1 MIYLLALISIMVPLL
16 ILQVRWAY
24 RRRQLMAG
32 SWETVIERIRPVNL
46 DGLRTIAE
54 CYLQPDKNQLS
65 IEPSEMWAIV
75 GGLQGISRLQ
85 ANAAAMLDLAVFA
98 ERWDDVQG
106 RVVSEMIRRDAVRLN
121 NAVRRLELA
130 YFFQFAFI
138 RAPFYIQEAAA
149 TYYLIRSRLLGL
161 YENCHAG
168 LYPRLAEAL

>member
-1 MIYLLALISIMVPLL
+1 MMYLLALISIMLPLL
-16 ILQVRWAY
+16 VLQVRWAY
-24 RRRQLMAG
+24 RRRKLMAG
-32 SWETVIERIRPVNL
+32 SWDTVLDRIKPVNL

-75 GGLQGISRLQ
+75 GGLQGISQLQ

-98 ERWDDVQG
+98 ERWDDAHG

-121 NAVRRLELA
+121 KAVRRIELT
-130 YFFQFAFI
+130 YFFRLRFF

-149 TYYLIRSRLLGL
+149 SYYLIRSRLLGL

-168 LYPRLAEAL
+168 LYPRLSAAL